1 LVLNFVYQYYLVVSL
16 WQKVRFDVRKSLI
29 PPHVVDWFLEIPCVR
44 PGALDGVDPISVDRC
59 R

>member
-29 PPHVVDWFLEIPCVR
+29 PPHVVDWFLEIPCV
-44 PGALDGVDPISVDRC
+44 
-59 R
+59 